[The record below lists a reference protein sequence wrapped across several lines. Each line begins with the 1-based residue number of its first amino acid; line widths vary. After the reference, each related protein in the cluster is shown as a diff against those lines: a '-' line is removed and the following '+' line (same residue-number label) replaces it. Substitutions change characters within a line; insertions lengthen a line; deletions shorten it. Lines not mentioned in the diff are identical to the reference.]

1 MKLFIVFISVL
12 FFNIQSIDLNSI
24 RDGYKK
30 AAQDKTK
37 VSSLNTQLASVTK
50 NDKPILVAY
59 KGAGIA
65 LKGRYAKKIKDKKQF
80 FAEGVSLVEYALKK
94 APNNI
99 ELRFIRLGIQ
109 ENTPKLLKYK
119 GKIIEDKDYI
129 LSRFKA
135 VKSSKLKKHIKDYVL
150 QSKVFSVEEKEVF
163 LN

>member
-80 FAEGVSLVEYALKK
+80 FVEGVSLVEYALKK

-135 VKSSKLKKHIKDYVL
+135 VKSSNLKKHIKDYVL
-150 QSKVFSVEEKEVF
+150 QSNVFSVEEKEVF